1 MPNKKTIAIV
11 ALGMGACLLS
21 ACSGPG
27 SGSGSGSGAATG
39 SGSGDAPASTA
50 NSTASNF
57 KLTPAQQARIQ
68 VITVTPS
75 TFRPTIEATGTV
87 AFDGERSTQVLAP
100 VSGPVTRL
108 LVEPGAYVTRGTPLA
123 TVTSPDFA
131 TAVATYRKAQTTTQ
145 NLQRIAQQDVQLFKT
160 DAIARRDVD
169 QAQADAAA
177 AVADQQ
183 AALEQIRSLG
193 IDPSVLSQIQSNP
206 TLQNIPAVI
215 RAPIS
220 GTVVERLI
228 NPGQLLQAGTTPA
241 FTIADLSTM
250 WVMANV
256 FEADLAGVHNGES
269 ATVTTDAAP
278 TPFPATVD
286 YVSALVDSAT
296 RATSVRLVARNRGDL
311 LKRGMYVRVGINS
324 DRARTGIVV
333 PAASVL
339 RNDENLPFVFVVA
352 GAQAGAQAGAAAG
365 AQPAPGSNNGYARRR
380 ITLGA
385 HMGDTYE
392 VTAGLNPGDR
402 VVTDGAL
409 FLQFAE
415 NQ

>member
-1 MPNKKTIAIV
+1 MSNKNIIAIV
-11 ALGMGACLLS
+11 VVGTLACWLS
-21 ACSGPG
+21 ACSG
-27 SGSGSGSGAATG
+27 SGSA
-39 SGSGDAPASTA
+39 SGDAPAPNA

-57 KLTPAQQARIQ
+57 KLTPAQQARIHM
-68 VITVTPS
+68 ITVTPS
-75 TFRPTIEATGTV
+75 TFRPTIDATGTV
-87 AFDGERSTQVLAP
+87 AFNGERSTPVLAP

-108 LVEPGAYVTRGTPLA
+108 LVQPGTYVTRGTPLA

-131 TAVATYRKAQTTTQ
+131 TAVATFRKAQNTTQ
-145 NLQRIAQQDVQLFKT
+145 NLQRIANQDVQLFKT

-183 AALEQIRSLG
+183 AALEQIRALG

-206 TLQNIPAVI
+206 TLQNIPAVV

-241 FTIADLSTM
+241 FTIADLSTV

-256 FEADLAGVHNGES
+256 FESDLAGVHKSES
-269 ATVTTDAAP
+269 ASVTTDAAP
-278 TPFPATVD
+278 APFPATVD
-286 YVSALVDSAT
+286 YVSAFVDSAT
-296 RATSVRLVARNRGDL
+296 RATSVRLVAQNRGDL
-311 LKRGMYVRVGINS
+311 LKRGMYVRVAINS
-324 DRARTGIVV
+324 DRGRTGILV
-333 PAASVL
+333 PTAAVL
-339 RNDENLPFVFVVA
+339 RNEENLPFVFVVA
-352 GAQAGAQAGAAAG
+352 ASGSSTPTSAVSGSQSYAASA
-365 AQPAPGSNNGYARRR
+365 PALSPAFARRR

-385 HMGDTYE
+385 HVGDQYE
-392 VTAGLNPGDR
+392 VTSGLAPGDR
-402 VVTDGAL
+402 VVTEGAL

-415 NQ
+415 SQ

>member
-1 MPNKKTIAIV
+1 MRDRSTIAVV
-11 ALGMGACLLS
+11 AGRLAAVSLVVGAAM
-21 ACSGPG
+21 ACSGAEPTAG
-27 SGSGSGSGAATG
+27 SS
-39 SGSGDAPASTA
+39 DAPAA
-50 NSTASNF
+50 AARSTASNF
-57 KLTPAQQARIQ
+57 TLTPEQQARVH
-68 VITVTPS
+68 VIEMTPT
-75 TFRPTIEATGTV
+75 TFRPTIQATGTV
-87 AFDGERSTQVLAP
+87 AFDGEKSTQVLAP

-108 LVEPGAYVTRGTPLA
+108 LVEPGRYVTRGTPLA

-131 TAVATYRKAQTTTQ
+131 TAVANYRKAQTTTQ
-145 NLQRIAQQDVQLFKT
+145 NLQRIAEQDAQLFKT

-183 AALEQIRSLG
+183 AALEQIRALG
-193 IDPSVLSQIQSNP
+193 IDPSTLSQIRSNP
-206 TLQNIPAVI
+206 SLSNIPAVI

-256 FEADLAGVHNGES
+256 FAADLGGVHQGES
-269 ATVTTDAAP
+269 AVVTTDASS

-286 YVSALVDSAT
+286 YVSAVVDSAT
-296 RATSVRLVARNRGDL
+296 RATSVRLVVKNRADL
-311 LKRGMYVRVGINS
+311 LKRDMYVRVAINS
-324 DRARTGIVV
+324 DRARSGILV
-333 PAASVL
+333 PDAAVL
-339 RNDENLPFVFVVA
+339 RNDENLPFVFVT
-352 GAQAGAQAGAAAG
+352 AAAS
-365 AQPAPGSNNGYARRR
+365 PGSAATTGYVRRR

-385 HMGDTYE
+385 HLGDKYE
-392 VTAGLNPGDR
+392 VASGLNAGDR

-415 NQ
+415 SQ